1 METKYIDLKK
11 EIEENKICEASNEIK
26 NGNLVIF
33 PTETVYGIGAN
44 ALNDEACKN
53 IFKAKGRAGDNP
65 LIVHVNNL
73 EMIKQI
79 VEEPNEI
86 EKKLINAFCPGP
98 FTIILK
104 AKDIIPKSV
113 TAGLDTVGIRMPSNK
128 VANKLIEYAGVPIAT
143 PSANI
148 SGRPSGTNIEDIKNE
163 FDGKVTVIID
173 SGMVDIGLESTV
185 VRVINNKV
193 RILRP
198 GKITKEDIEKL
209 GFEVEIDKNILGKY
223 DGKEKVLSPGMKYR
237 HYAPNTKCMMIYS
250 KNTEKMIEKIREIS
264 ESKNTLIICRD
275 KNYDKY
281 NVEYKI
287 KMGNTLEEIAHNI
300 FSILRKV
307 DKYNVDLVIIE
318 GMEKEGLG
326 LALNNRLL
334 RACEYNYLE
343 I

>member
-79 VEEPNEI
+79 VKEPNDI
-86 EKKLINAFCPGP
+86 EKNLINAFCPGP

-128 VANKLIEYAGVPIAT
+128 VANKLIEYAGVPIAA

>member
-1 METKYIDLKK
+1 MITKYIDLKK

-79 VEEPNEI
+79 VEKPNEI
-86 EKKLINAFCPGP
+86 EKELINAFCPGP

-128 VANKLIEYAGVPIAT
+128 VAKKLIEYAGVPIAA

-163 FDGKVTVIID
+163 FDGKVSVILD
-173 SGMVDIGLESTV
+173 GGNVDIGLESTV
-185 VRVINNKV
+185 VRVINNIVK
-193 RILRP
+193 ILRP

-209 GFEVEIDKNILGKY
+209 
-223 DGKEKVLSPGMKYR
+223 
-237 HYAPNTKCMMIYS
+237 
-250 KNTEKMIEKIREIS
+250 
-264 ESKNTLIICRD
+264 
-275 KNYDKY
+275 
-281 NVEYKI
+281 
-287 KMGNTLEEIAHNI
+287 
-300 FSILRKV
+300 
-307 DKYNVDLVIIE
+307 
-318 GMEKEGLG
+318 
-326 LALNNRLL
+326 
-334 RACEYNYLE
+334 
-343 I
+343 